1 MAQTLPVADA
11 RLKREVKAFIVTQLR
26 LSDVD
31 PDGIDDAEPLADGSL
46 NLDSIDF
53 LELVVAMER
62 QYGIK
67 ITQAEEAAKVL
78 ASVNALAGHIAQHR
92 ARAASA

>member
-26 LSDVD
+26 LKDVD
-31 PDGIDDAEPLADGSL
+31 PDRIDDEEPLAEGSL

-53 LELVVAMER
+53 LELIVAMEK

-78 ASVNALAGHIAQHR
+78 ASVNALAGYIAQHR

>member
-11 RLKREVKAFIVTQLR
+11 RLKREVKAFIVAQLR
-26 LSDVD
+26 LQDVD
-31 PDGIDDAEPLADGSL
+31 PDRIHDEEPLAEGSL

-53 LELVVAMER
+53 LELIVAMEK

-67 ITQAEEAAKVL
+67 ITQAEEAARVL
-78 ASVNALAGHIAQHR
+78 ASVNALAGYIAQHR